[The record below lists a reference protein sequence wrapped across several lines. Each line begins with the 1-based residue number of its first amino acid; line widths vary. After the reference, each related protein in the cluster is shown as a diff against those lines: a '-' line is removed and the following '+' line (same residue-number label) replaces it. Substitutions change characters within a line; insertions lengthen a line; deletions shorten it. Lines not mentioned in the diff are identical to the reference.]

1 MTISMGLP
9 KIKTVLLAMFVLT
22 VGAVGATASTPSAG
36 SASKAF
42 SLAFQAWSTGH
53 QDQAESMLAKDVLE
67 FPDDLHLAF
76 FDAACTRSRWY
87 IDEARPKF
95 SRIRRLSAGSVDGL
109 AAGYILDVDSGTNV
123 VASFNGLEG
132 LATKY
137 PGDVLLL
144 WMTAVECRQL
154 QKDNVGKPRGAVAVN
169 LGIQLYGLLLT
180 RIHGVGPSMVHQTY
194 GNLLFDMGFPQMAVL
209 QHRIAVKQEPCPY
222 MCQALIM
229 DLDKLGLT
237 AEAAQDRA
245 KYAQY
250 L

>member
-53 QDQAESMLAKDVLE
+53 QDQAESMLTKDVLE
-67 FPDDLHLAF
+67 FPYDQHLAF
-76 FDAACTRSRWY
+76 FDAACTRSRWL
-87 IDEARPKF
+87 IDESRPKLITVGSLF
-95 SRIRRLSAGSVDGL
+95 PGSAEGL
-109 AAGYILDVDSGTNV
+109 AAGYILNVDSGTDV
-123 VASFNGLEG
+123 VASFNGMEG
-132 LATKY
+132 LVTKY

-194 GNLLFDMGFPQMAVL
+194 GNLLFDMGFPQTAVI
-209 QHRIAVKQEPCPY
+209 QHRIAVKLEPAPY
-222 MCQALIM
+222 TCQALIM
-229 DLDKLGLT
+229 DLDKLRAT
-237 AEAAQDRA
+237 ASNSLVLE
-245 KYAQY
+245 
-250 L
+250 LS